1 MSAGRPCG
9 PMGKSPPADAGD
21 MGLIPGP
28 GGLTGC
34 GATAEPEGHSY
45 WSQHGL
51 EPAPCSRTSHRRG
64 KPAGSKEEKP
74 PLTAAGEKPALQWRS
89 NTAINT

>member
-1 MSAGRPCG
+1 MSAALPCG

-28 GGLTGC
+28 GGLTGY

-45 WSQHGL
+45 
-51 EPAPCSRTSHRRG
+51 
-64 KPAGSKEEKP
+64 
-74 PLTAAGEKPALQWRS
+74 
-89 NTAINT
+89 